1 MCTCNGTKGKTKK
14 HRVTDFKK
22 HGQVALAIK
31 VERKGDALW
40 DRFLMVYG
48 YDRHSL
54 TTRVTRDRRHD
65 ILERK
70 KKKRGIYI
78 YEWNET
84 KEREREKRK
93 KRGKESGHSMSQRD
107 CRLTGTPVL
116 SNVAFVAG
124 RAFLAATTSLSSLC
138 VEWLLDVTAFV
149 RVVALT
155 RNKSISSVSFD
166 FRKAV
171 ESAVNIGGRYLSRY
185 RVYIS
190 TRSNLSNGFFVEMTE
205 DFVIILSN
213 ISISKI
219 CQNL

>member
-1 MCTCNGTKGKTKK
+1 MKRKEKEK

-65 ILERK
+65 ISDRGKKERK
-70 KKKRGIYI
+70 KKGIYM
-78 YEWNET
+78 NET
-84 KEREREKRK
+84 KRKRERERGGREKRK
-93 KRGKESGHSMSQRD
+93 KRGKQSGHSMSQRD

-116 SNVAFVAG
+116 SNVAFVAE

-149 RVVALT
+149 RVVA
-155 RNKSISSVSFD
+155 
-166 FRKAV
+166 
-171 ESAVNIGGRYLSRY
+171 SR
-185 RVYIS
+185 
-190 TRSNLSNGFFVEMTE
+190 
-205 DFVIILSN
+205 
-213 ISISKI
+213 
-219 CQNL
+219 